1 MVSVYIDSRII
12 VKNTMK
18 GIILAAGKGT
28 RLYPATKGVAKP
40 LLPVY
45 DKPLIY
51 YAIAVLLQA
60 GIRDILVIIPPGEEA
75 SFEKLLGD
83 GSQIGVKIQYKVQTV
98 ARGIAD
104 AFIVGEDFIGTD
116 DVCLVLGDNIFHHH
130 DLEDMLE
137 KAKQDLT
144 GAVVLGYRVADPR
157 PFGVVE
163 FDEQGKAVS
172 IEEKPQNPKSDY
184 IIPGLYFY
192 QNDVIEIA
200 KGLIPSAR
208 EELEITD
215 VNIRYMEQE
224 RLSVIPAERGMTW
237 LDAGTEDSLL
247 EASVMV
253 KALQKSGEYVGY
265 IEEIAWRKGMIDDVQ
280 FKSLGAHLKT
290 TKYGQHLLRCLNENR

>member
-1 MVSVYIDSRII
+1 
-12 VKNTMK
+12 MK

-28 RLYPATKGVAKP
+28 RLYPMTKGVAKP
-40 LLPVY
+40 MLPVY

-51 YAIAVLLQA
+51 YSIAVLLQA
-60 GIRDILVIIPPGEEA
+60 GIRDILVIIPPGEED

-104 AFIVGEDFIGTD
+104 AFLVGEDFIGTD
-116 DVCLVLGDNIFHHH
+116 DVCLVLGDNIFYHH
-130 DLEDMLE
+130 DMEDMLE
-137 KAKQDLT
+137 KAIQSLT

-157 PFGVVE
+157 SFGVVE
-163 FDEQGKAVS
+163 FDEHGKAVS

-200 KGLIPSAR
+200 KGLTPSAR
-208 EELEITD
+208 GELEITD

-247 EASVMV
+247 EASVTV

-265 IEEIAWRKGMIDDVQ
+265 IEEIAWRKGMIDDAQ
-280 FKSLGAHLKT
+280 FKSLGEHLKT